1 MKLFLSLLAAVVLAG
16 CSSTGTMRNLD
27 TSKPRTVFIEPIEPD
42 TYRLMPSA
50 EIALGRRG
58 YDAVRDPAKASF
70 RFKVGF
76 YNTWSRITMTVR
88 LTDAASGDVVYF
100 GECNNYGVGTTFAA
114 GTARQD
120 CMDSAL
126 GRLE

>member
-1 MKLFLSLLAAVVLAG
+1 MKLIFSLLAAAALAG
-16 CSSTGTMRNLD
+16 CTSTGTMRNLD
-27 TSKPRTVFIEPIEPD
+27 AGKPRTVFIEPIEPD
-42 TYRLMPSA
+42 PYRLTPSA

-58 YDAVRDPAKASF
+58 YDAVRDAAGASF

-88 LTDAASGDVVYF
+88 LTDSASGDVVYF
-100 GECNNYGVGTTFAA
+100 GECNNYGFGTAIGA

-126 GRLE
+126 SSLQ